1 MLSDPAILNKMD
13 EAPEP
18 IERVRGDDYLIKDTG
33 LVEAYE
39 QFLRTICKYGLPTGD
54 LYEFAA
60 QQMEKYE
67 RKKKARELKMK
78 AEMEIRKAASK
89 RPQKEEFQET

>member
-1 MLSDPAILNKMD
+1 MD